1 MSEYQYKINTILKKD
16 ISEIKNPQIL
26 EFGVKEGRSTKLFLE
41 ICKENDG
48 KLFSVDIDDYS
59 HLFKDKNWKFIKT
72 RDDNFDHLD
81 KILPGEIDV
90 IYLDS
95 LHEAEHVKK
104 IFYHYFPKLK
114 LNGLFFIDDISWL
127 PYGKNKKRNS
137 FYCEINNFETFH
149 KLLEIYISN
158 TNNFDINFTFI
169 SSGMCKIRKKSNQ
182 LNIPGK
188 IKTRLF
194 SLKNLMRK
202 ILK

>member
-1 MSEYQYKINTILKKD
+1 MSEYQYKINTFLKKD
-16 ISEIKNPQIL
+16 ITEIKNPQIL
-26 EFGVKEGRSTKLFLE
+26 EFGVKEGRSTKLFLD

-48 KLFSVDIDDYS
+48 KLFSVDVDDYS

-127 PYGKNKKRNS
+127 PYVKNKKRNS
-137 FYCEINNFETFH
+137 FYCEINNFETFN
-149 KLLEIYISN
+149 KLLEIYNSN
-158 TNNFDINFTFI
+158 IDNFEINFTFI
-169 SSGMCKIRKKSNQ
+169 SSGMCKIRKKNNQ
-182 LNIPGK
+182 LNVPEK

-194 SLKNLMRK
+194 SLKNLIRK